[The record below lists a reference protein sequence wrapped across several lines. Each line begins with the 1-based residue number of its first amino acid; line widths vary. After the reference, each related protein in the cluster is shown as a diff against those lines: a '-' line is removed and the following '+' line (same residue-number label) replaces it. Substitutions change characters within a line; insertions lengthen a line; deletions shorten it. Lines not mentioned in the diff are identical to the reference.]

1 MVPADG
7 ELLRATEKVQ
17 GHNQ

>member
-7 ELLRATEKVQ
+7 ELLRAVEKVQ

>member
-7 ELLRATEKVQ
+7 EFLRAVEKVQ